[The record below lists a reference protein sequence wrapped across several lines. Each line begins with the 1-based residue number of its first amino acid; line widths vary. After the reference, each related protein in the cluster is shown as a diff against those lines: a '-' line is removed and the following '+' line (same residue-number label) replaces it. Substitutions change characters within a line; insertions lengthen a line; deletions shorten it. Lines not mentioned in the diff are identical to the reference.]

1 MATMKIQELLL
12 ILIVIL
18 VIPATKLP
26 ANSDEQSRQEQVEFR
41 RDVLPIL
48 SNSCFTCHGP
58 DQQTRKGGFRLDQ
71 QESATA
77 EADSGEIPIVPGNV
91 EASELIRRINL
102 TDSDQMPPADQEH
115 QLSKAEIAMLTQ
127 WVRQGAN
134 WQNHW
139 AFEKPI
145 RQTAP
150 EIENQDWCQNPI
162 DNFVMQRLQQE
173 SLTPKQSAPKS
184 VIIRR
189 VAFDLTGLPPTIAE
203 VDTFLADKSKNA
215 YSKMVDRYL
224 SSPRY
229 GEHMATWWLDA
240 ARFADTNGYQNDF
253 KRSMWPWRD
262 WVINAF
268 NENKKFDEF
277 TIEQLAGDLLEN
289 PTDEQKIATG
299 FNRNHRTV
307 TEGGSIEE
315 EWHVE
320 NVVDRVETTST
331 VWLGLTLGCARCHDH
346 KYDPISQLSLIHI

>member
-1 MATMKIQELLL
+1 MKIQKLLL

-150 EIENQDWCQNPI
+150 EIENQNYKKL
-162 DNFVMQRLQQE
+162 NFQI
-173 SLTPKQSAPKS
+173 QSAWAS
-184 VIIRR
+184 
-189 VAFDLTGLPPTIAE
+189 GLRA
-203 VDTFLADKSKNA
+203 
-215 YSKMVDRYL
+215 
-224 SSPRY
+224 
-229 GEHMATWWLDA
+229 
-240 ARFADTNGYQNDF
+240 
-253 KRSMWPWRD
+253 
-262 WVINAF
+262 
-268 NENKKFDEF
+268 
-277 TIEQLAGDLLEN
+277 
-289 PTDEQKIATG
+289 
-299 FNRNHRTV
+299 
-307 TEGGSIEE
+307 
-315 EWHVE
+315 
-320 NVVDRVETTST
+320 
-331 VWLGLTLGCARCHDH
+331 
-346 KYDPISQLSLIHI
+346 